1 MAATKAKRS
10 MRWHPEQ
17 CRLVIRQGR
26 EVRGYIVMPE
36 RLAPGVAEVTYTR
49 LAGEPGEALE
59 EYRVACRPSGLSC
72 SCKGFRHW
80 RKCKHASSL
89 AVLCERGLLS

>member
-36 RLAPGVAEVTYTR
+36 R
-49 LAGEPGEALE
+49 LE